1 MSIPKVRDFFGI
13 KYLIL
18 YNITTKVPFCVL
30 RAIGEINF
38 DNSQDAVSLLGGHT
52 EAPYDVE
59 YGQPDPTMTGT
70 VREYPAELFQA
81 LETQTTTENS
91 AESGGALDASPTNAQ
106 GTSII
111 NDTNGI
117 ATVAITTAAD
127 LIFGRYVL
135 KATDTQTLDLYI
147 AGLED
152 SFEDISG
159 KVNSSSISTTTA
171 GTVAIA
177 GKGISLT
184 VVGTPNYTIGDTAYV
199 DIRPINTGSTKVIVG
214 TGTVPSNFGVRCV
227 FPRKTDGVLHYIDV
241 FNVSGR
247 GMPWKGVSR
256 EFSEFEI
263 NLKPLARSSDGA
275 VYELVRVLG
284 S

>member
-1 MSIPKVRDFFGI
+1 MSIPNVRDFFGI

-30 RAIGEINF
+30 RAIGEVNF
-38 DNSQDAVSLLGGHT
+38 DNAQEAVTLNGGHT

-59 YGQPDPTMTGT
+59 YGQPDPTLTCT
-70 VREYPAELFQA
+70 VREYPAELFKA
-81 LETQTTTENS
+81 FEKYTITENS
-91 AESGGALDASPTNAQ
+91 AETGGALDASPTNGQ
-106 GTSII
+106 GTSVI
-111 NDTNGI
+111 NATNGI

-127 LIFGRYVL
+127 LIFGRYIL
-135 KATDTQTLDLYI
+135 KATAAQELDLYV

-152 SFEDISG
+152 SFEDIEG
-159 KVNSSSISTTTA
+159 KVNSTSIETTTA

-177 GKGISLT
+177 NTGISLT

-199 DIRPINTGSTKVIVG
+199 DIRPINTGSTKVVVG
-214 TGTVPSNFGVRCV
+214 AGTTPSNFGVRCV
-227 FPRKTDGVLHYIDV
+227 FPRKTDGVLHYIDL

-247 GMPWKGVSR
+247 GMPWRGVSR

-275 VYELVRVLG
+275 VYEMVRVLG